1 MDFKHK
7 TKSRQWT
14 NKEEQTAYKYYKQGY
29 TLTEIANRLNRSP
42 TSIKNKIRRLKK
54 KRGVNN
60 YDQDHTID
68 KHLTNQRFI
77 RHIQPYSILDV
88 FNAGNTQYNHIPVH
102 ITNDIDT
109 RFKTTYHLDAMDLLL
124 QEQDKK
130 NKYDIVD
137 LDPYG
142 AVLKYLP
149 YALPLT
155 RKAII
160 LTYGELLH
168 KQYKRTD
175 TVQQY
180 GITTPEQLNL
190 ENLIKITIHLA
201 IQNGVKIKPVI
212 IKDYKYIGRV
222 YYEIRE
228 NKNK

>member
-14 NKEEQTAYKYYKQGY
+14 NKEEQKAYQLHKQGY
-29 TLTEIANRLNRSP
+29 TLTEIANTLNRSP
-42 TSIKNKIRRLKK
+42 PSIKNKIRRLKK
-54 KRGVNN
+54 KRGVKH

-68 KHLTNQRFI
+68 KHLTNQQFLK
-77 RHIQPYSILDV
+77 HIQPNSILDV

-109 RFKTTYHLDAMDLLL
+109 RFQTTYHLDAEDLLK
-124 QEQDKK
+124 QEINK
-130 NKYDIVD
+130 NHKYDIVD

-149 YALPLT
+149 KALPLAT
-155 RKAII
+155 KAII

-180 GITTPEQLNL
+180 GINKPQQLNL
-190 ENLIKITIHLA
+190 QNLIKITQHIA
-201 IQNGVKIKPVI
+201 QNNEVKIKPVI
-212 IKDYKYIGRV
+212 IKDYKYIGRA